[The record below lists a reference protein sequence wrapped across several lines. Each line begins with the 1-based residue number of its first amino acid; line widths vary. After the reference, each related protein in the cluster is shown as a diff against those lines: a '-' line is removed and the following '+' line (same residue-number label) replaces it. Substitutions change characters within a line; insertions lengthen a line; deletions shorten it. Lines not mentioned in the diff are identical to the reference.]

1 MFNIF
6 KKVTVKRADPPKERE
21 EPAPAARARKTKPGQ
36 STEFK
41 GRVLKARLDVA
52 EAIKNAD
59 KQRAMDS
66 LMVLSTLA
74 AQAIYEHDL
83 RAMFIINAALDEI
96 NQQIDAKLKSAGEP
110 ADLIEDVDET
120 KMYLMVRLT
129 MVPVR
134 SMMDA
139 LQEFSSTGMS
149 EVNNDIDSRIGQIR
163 QFVMDHERG
172 PNEQGR

>member
-6 KKVTVKRADPPKERE
+6 KKVAVRRAEPPKERE
-21 EPAPAARARKTKPGQ
+21 ETPHSAQKKKPGQ

-41 GRVLKARLDVA
+41 GRVLKAKLEVTD
-52 EAIKNAD
+52 AIKNAD

-66 LMVLSTLA
+66 LMILSTLA

-83 RAMFIINAALDEI
+83 RAMFIVNTALDEI
-96 NQQIDAKLKSAGEP
+96 NHQIDVKLKSTGEP
-110 ADLIEDVDET
+110 KDLIEDIDET
-120 KMYLMVRLT
+120 KMYMMIRLT
-129 MVPVR
+129 MLPVR

-139 LQEFSSTGMS
+139 LQKFSSTGMD
-149 EVNNDIDSRIGQIR
+149 EVNNDIDSRIRQIR

-172 PNEQGR
+172 A

>member
-6 KKVTVKRADPPKERE
+6 RKRAVKRVESPNDKEETPPSTH
-21 EPAPAARARKTKPGQ
+21 RKKPGQ

-41 GRVLKARLDVA
+41 GRVLKAKLEVT
-52 EAIKNAD
+52 EAIMNAD

-66 LMVLSTLA
+66 LMTMSTLA

-83 RAMFIINAALDEI
+83 RAMFIVNTAIDEL
-96 NQQIDAKLKSAGEP
+96 NHQIDAKLRSAGEP
-110 ADLIEDVDET
+110 KDLMDDVDET
-120 KMYLMVRLT
+120 KMYMMIRLT
-129 MVPVR
+129 ILPVR

-139 LQEFSSTGMS
+139 LQKFSSTGMD
-149 EVNNDIDSRIGQIR
+149 EVNRDIDSRIRQIR

-172 PNEQGR
+172 A

>member
-6 KKVTVKRADPPKERE
+6 KKAAVKRAESLKDRE
-21 EPAPAARARKTKPGQ
+21 ETPPSAQKKKPGQ

-41 GRVLKARLDVA
+41 GRVLKAKLEVTD
-52 EAIKNAD
+52 AIKNAD

-66 LMVLSTLA
+66 LMILSTLA

-83 RAMFIINAALDEI
+83 RAMFIVNTALDEI
-96 NQQIDAKLKSAGEP
+96 NHQIDVKLKSTGEP
-110 ADLIEDVDET
+110 KDLIEDIDET
-120 KMYLMVRLT
+120 KMYMMIRLT
-129 MVPVR
+129 MLPVR

-139 LQEFSSTGMS
+139 LQKFSSTGMD
-149 EVNNDIDSRIGQIR
+149 EVNNDIDSRIRQIR

-172 PNEQGR
+172 A